1 MHRLRVSLDRPLH
14 RDGDPYDAEQTGADR
29 LVRALASRIN
39 AAEMPEA
46 LDVGVTFATAVAPV
60 DGDDRDSLLSRASLR
75 LLALKRASRAPAR
88 VYG

>member
-14 RDGDPYDAEQTGADR
+14 RDGDPFDDGPLPD
-29 LVRALASRIN
+29 
-39 AAEMPEA
+39 
-46 LDVGVTFATAVAPV
+46 F

-75 LLALKRASRAPAR
+75 LLALKRASKAPAR